1 VIETFHFPLPPTFNP
16 TLSLARRDRS
26 ASLGQKRFWTEEI
39 ARYCQKKHQFQGMV
53 WMEFVWKIR
62 NWQRDPD
69 NTAASAKFIC
79 DGLVQSGI
87 IRDDSL
93 KIIQSPVLHWFE
105 KSDLDSVLVRVADC
119 PILKSQPINL
129 HHLSLLPNLVRI
141 VNRC

>member
-1 VIETFHFPLPPTFNP
+1 VIETFHFLLPPTLNR
-16 TLSLARRDRS
+16 TIRLARNNRY
-26 ASLGQKRFWTEEI
+26 ASREEKRLWTEEI
-39 ARYCQKKHQFQGMV
+39 ARRCYKKHKFQGIV
-53 WMEFVWKIR
+53 WIEFTWKIR

-79 DGLVQSGI
+79 DGLVQAGI

-129 HHLSLLPNLVRI
+129 HHLSLLPNLVRV